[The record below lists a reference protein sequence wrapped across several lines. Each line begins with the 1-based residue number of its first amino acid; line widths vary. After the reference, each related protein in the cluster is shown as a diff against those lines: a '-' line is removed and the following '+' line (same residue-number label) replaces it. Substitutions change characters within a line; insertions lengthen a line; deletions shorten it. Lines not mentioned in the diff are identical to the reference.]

1 MLLSHFHP
9 WCQPSRTIPGVVA
22 SAECLGT
29 AAAAEA
35 ETEGSLSTWPCAG
48 GEKGESSGGGDCVFC
63 NIVAG
68 TAQAFKV
75 SLLRAAAARSQL
87 IQPFCV

>member
-1 MLLSHFHP
+1 
-9 WCQPSRTIPGVVA
+9 
-22 SAECLGT
+22 
-29 AAAAEA
+29 
-35 ETEGSLSTWPCAG
+35 
-48 GEKGESSGGGDCVFC
+48 VFC